1 MSLYGMLIIGV
12 PKLAG
17 VLIGGLAETTSLPL
31 TIALFGALALLYV
44 LGLHLLMPS
53 VRRQS

>member
-12 PKLAG
+12 PKLSG
-17 VLIGGLAETTSLPL
+17 MLIGGLAESIGLPL
-31 TIALFGALALLYV
+31 TIALSGVLGLLYV

-53 VRRQS
+53 VRRQA